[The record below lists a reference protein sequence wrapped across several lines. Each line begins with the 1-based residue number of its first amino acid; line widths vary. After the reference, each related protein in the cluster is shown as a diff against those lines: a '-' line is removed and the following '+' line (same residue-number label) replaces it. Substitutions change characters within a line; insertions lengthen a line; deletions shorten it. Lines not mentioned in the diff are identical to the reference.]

1 MAPAFGASKA
11 INVTARGLAH
21 VTARHTAGGARIAG
35 KSVFN
40 AGEDVATLVQN
51 AGGAPRVQQ
60 AGGNFERAVD
70 AGRMIGIDRATGQP
84 TSVYTVIT
92 NAANDLIT
100 AFPGRPEGEN
110 MGIEVVVAD
119 ECGKKIESGED

>member
-1 MAPAFGASKA
+1 M
-11 INVTARGLAH
+11 
-21 VTARHTAGGARIAG
+21 RISDWSSDVCSSDLG

-60 AGGNFERAVD
+60 AGGHFERAVD

-84 TSVYTVIT
+84 TPVYTVIT

-100 AFPGRPEGEN
+100 GFPGRPQGEN
-110 MGIEVVVAD
+110 MGERKNEVR
-119 ECGKKIESGED
+119 GKSE